1 MSRGN
6 QFLMDALKRRE
17 LKAKETELLVE
28 KTAQLLGGAKDLT
41 IQLAKL
47 PVLQVIFG
55 CVLIESLQRVYVNQ
69 DYWNKDTQTWEK
81 KASPLISQALATTME
96 GVVVTTSTLSA
107 LGGVAGPGGLGG
119 LIGSIGGLIK

>member
-1 MSRGN
+1 MN
-6 QFLMDALKRRE
+6 ALKRRE
-17 LKAKETELLVE
+17 LKAQETELLVE

-55 CVLIESLQRVYVNQ
+55 CVLIESLQRVWVSQ
-69 DYWNKDTQTWEK
+69 DYWNERTGAWEK
-81 KASPLISQALATTME
+81 KSSPLISQALATTME